1 MHDQGRIS
9 IRLVQVEKIIGA
21 EWSLASLAHL
31 VLSSSCGA
39 RPWSR
44 SSAASGPWH
53 PPPPPPS
60 PAPAWS
66 RSPPARSWWRLSD
79 HSYSPGSSH
88 CTACLW
94 APRPSA
100 AWAGAGSRCT
110 RGGRRT
116 RRWCR
121 RSPSTRSQSD
131 PPPENG
137 EMLLE
142 REYGEY
148 FVMHGNF
155 VRTALL
161 VRHCVATLGL
171 FVCIV
176 LWMLIR
182 TRKIVT
188 SSVIRPGI
196 ISGFT
201 RKLKIG
207 ED

>member
-1 MHDQGRIS
+1 MKHLKFLLPNEIQMLWTLNHKRTNCHFLSSGRSQNEKGWIFEKMLQLKMHDQGRIS

-44 SSAASGPWH
+44 SWAASGPWH
-53 PPPPPPS
+53 PPPPP
-60 PAPAWS
+60 PAWS

-79 HSYSPGSSH
+79 HSYSPGCSH

-100 AWAGAGSRCT
+100 AWAGAGWRCT

-131 PPPENG
+131 PPPEKSVCCHLRESTENI
-137 EMLLE
+137 LLCME
-142 REYGEY
+142 SLS
-148 FVMHGNF
+148 
-155 VRTALL
+155 AL
-161 VRHCVATLGL
+161 HYC
-171 FVCIV
+171 
-176 LWMLIR
+176 
-182 TRKIVT
+182 
-188 SSVIRPGI
+188 
-196 ISGFT
+196 
-201 RKLKIG
+201 
-207 ED
+207 